1 MSQFCNQPA
10 GPQQQDYAERSAPFG
25 CARRASEQR
34 CGINQQSAL
43 WPLCRYRH
51 KTHWTGAKHR
61 LDRDYSKRF
70 GDEAYAREELVAEM
84 GSAFLCATLGIVPTV
99 RHADYIGSWLTV
111 LKNDSRAI
119 VSAASHASKAADL
132 LLAFVAPA
140 AAAQDEAEAA

>member
-1 MSQFCNQPA
+1 M
-10 GPQQQDYAERSAPFG
+10 
-25 CARRASEQR
+25 AR
-34 CGINQQSAL
+34 GINRITAL
-43 WPLCRYRH
+43 WVLCRYRH

-99 RHADYIGSWLTV
+99 RHADYIGNWLAV

-119 VSAASHASKAADL
+119 INAASHASKAADF
-132 LLAFVAPA
+132 LLAFAAPA
-140 AAAQDEAEAA
+140 QVEDAA